1 MKSKSSFALL
11 AAMLALGACST
22 KTIQPI
28 RDQVALQ
35 RQLVEANL
43 TRVGQTKNNEEVSTN
58 LVSKSEGIW
67 IPSRRI
73 ANEKPLAAK
82 LPEIFKQQFA
92 VNRTFTN
99 ISEVAERISLL
110 TGIPVSVSLDASQPL
125 GVSGQP
131 QMPGQVQMAGQG
143 QNSMTGQMGGMPGL
157 PPVPSAPGVGMP
169 GMFGQMNMNSIFSVS
184 YNGALSGFLDA
195 AAARYNVTWEYRDNK
210 IEIYRYLTRSFT
222 IHAVPGDVTSSSK
235 IDSSTAA
242 TSSGTSGSS
251 ASNANMSTSVDMAS
265 LSVWRGI
272 EDSVKTMLS
281 PGGKLVSTP
290 SIGTLVVTD
299 TPRVVAMVEKYLE
312 QTNAHLSK
320 QVAINVQVLSVNLS
334 TSDEY
339 GINWTTAYESIGT
352 QFGMAFNTAASPI
365 TGAASLAL
373 RVLQNGETLKNGG
386 AFANS
391 TNQWQGSKAVFS
403 ALSQQGDVSVVTS
416 ATAMTLNNQMVP
428 LQVGRQQAYLA
439 SSATTQVP
447 NSGTTTTLTPGTITT
462 GFSMNVLPHIQSDGK
477 LLLQYAID
485 LSSLLN
491 LASVS
496 SGNSSIQTPEVE
508 TRKLLQRVALRSG
521 ETLVLSGFESSE
533 NNAKS
538 QGTGGA
544 NNVIAG
550 GGIAGKKNRTV
561 IVILVRPIVV
571 DKI

>member
-1 MKSKSSFALL
+1 MNSKNKFVFVASVAVL
-11 AAMLALGACST
+11 AACTTA
-22 KTIQPI
+22 KIQPL
-28 RDQVALQ
+28 RDQVASQ
-35 RQLVEANL
+35 TKVIEANL
-43 TRVGQTKNNEEVSTN
+43 PRVSQQKAGEDSLQRVQ
-58 LVSKSEGIW
+58 KSDSVW

-73 ANEKPLAAK
+73 ATEKDAPAA
-82 LPEIFKQQFA
+82 LPETFRKQFA
-92 VNRTFTN
+92 VNRTFTS

-110 TGIPVSVSLDASQPL
+110 TGIPVSVAPDASQPL
-125 GVSGQP
+125 GVNGQPQTAGQMP
-131 QMPGQVQMAGQG
+131 QMPGQQG
-143 QNSMTGQMGGMPGL
+143 ML
-157 PPVPSAPGVGMP
+157 PPVPAAPGMMVSGIY
-169 GMFGQMNMNSIFSVS
+169 GQQNQNSSIFSVS

-210 IEIYRYLTRSFT
+210 IEIFRYMTRSFT
-222 IHAVPGDVTSSSK
+222 IQAVPGDITSTSK

-242 TSSGTSGSS
+242 TSSGSSGSS
-251 ASNANMSTSVDMAS
+251 ASNANMSTSVDMSA

-272 EDSVKTMLS
+272 EDSVRTMLS

-290 SIGTLVVTD
+290 SIGALVVTD
-299 TPRVVAMVEKYLE
+299 TPRVVATVEKYLE
-312 QTNAHLSK
+312 HTNAHLSK
-320 QVAINVQVLSVNLS
+320 QVAINVQVLSVNL
-334 TSDEY
+334 THSDDY
-339 GINWTTAYESIGT
+339 GINWTSAYESIGS
-352 QFGMAFNTAASPI
+352 QFGMAFNTAVSPI

-373 RVLQNGETLKNGG
+373 RVLQNGETLKNG
-386 AFANS
+386 ATFANS
-391 TNQWQGSKAVFS
+391 TNQWQGSKAVMS
-403 ALSQQGDVSVVTS
+403 ALSQQGDVSVMTS

-439 SSATTQVP
+439 SSATTQVT

-462 GFSMNVLPHIQSDGK
+462 GFSMNVLPHIQQDGK

-496 SGNSSIQTPEVE
+496 SGGSTIQTPEIE

-533 NNAKS
+533 HSAKS

-544 NNVIAG
+544 DAVLAG
-550 GGIAGKKNRTV
+550 GAIAGKKNRTV